1 MSRDS
6 VMKLMMDP
14 ISGPRKAAV
23 PYTPEVGDGGGGGS
37 YGDME
42 LYADE
47 KVKIRVP
54 VNQLVSS

>member
-1 MSRDS
+1 M
-6 VMKLMMDP
+6 MLMMAP
-14 ISGPRKAAV
+14 ISGARNAAV
-23 PYTPEVGDGGGGGS
+23 PNTPDVGDGGGGGS

-54 VNQLVSS
+54 VNQLVS